1 MNSGQ
6 NITVY
11 KPTVWKNSRAT
22 KSGQKLKGIWS
33 LKKREER
40 GVRSPFT
47 QLFSQVTQS
56 LQCRTQPGGGVGV
69 GVGGVEVGI
78 DLKQKEANIPSWGI
92 RGQGLRASKIE
103 GRIPETK
110 MYQRK
115 NPKICVQTPLKSL
128 ADSYCTCIGQDSK
141 ESRGRWKLNGNFNR
155 CPMLEKQKFGAQ
167 ILSS

>member
-6 NITVY
+6 ITVY
-11 KPTVWKNSRAT
+11 KPTVWKNSKAT

-40 GVRSPFT
+40 GVRSPFI

-56 LQCRTQPGGGVGV
+56 LQCRTQPGGGGGV
-69 GVGGVEVGI
+69 GVGGAGVGI
-78 DLKQKEANIPSWGI
+78 DLKQKEASIPSWGI
-92 RGQGLRASKIE
+92 RGQGFRASKIE

-110 MYQRK
+110 MYLEGEPQDLCT
-115 NPKICVQTPLKSL
+115 NSSEIL
-128 ADSYCTCIGQDSK
+128 ADSYYTCIGQDSK
-141 ESRGRWKLNGNFNR
+141 ESRGRRKLNGNFNR